1 MTAAIELEQ
10 VSRSFGR
17 IVALDRVSLAIA
29 PGEFFALLGPSGSGK
44 TTCLRLIAGFDRP
57 DAGHIRLDGRD
68 VTDVP
73 PYDRNVNTVFQD
85 YALFPHL
92 SVAENVA
99 YGPMV
104 KGTNRADRMRRA
116 GEMLELVR
124 LGGYGDRRPGQLSG
138 GQKQRVALARA
149 LINQPKVLLLDE
161 PLGALDLKLREE
173 MQAELKALQQR
184 LGITFV
190 FVTHDQGEALSMADR
205 VAVFSQGR
213 IEQLDTARALYTQPR
228 TAFVA
233 NFVGSANVFDPALA
247 ERLAGRRAP
256 FALRPELIEI
266 GPATTTVPDGW
277 LRCRGT
283 LEDVLY
289 HGASSRCHVR
299 VDDGTTIAVTRAE
312 DATAAAL
319 PSPGSTVSL
328 AWRPES
334 MVWLEA

>member
-1 MTAAIELEQ
+1 
-10 VSRSFGR
+10 
-17 IVALDRVSLAIA
+17 
-29 PGEFFALLGPSGSGK
+29 
-44 TTCLRLIAGFDRP
+44 
-57 DAGHIRLDGRD
+57 
-68 VTDVP
+68 
-73 PYDRNVNTVFQD
+73 
-85 YALFPHL
+85 
-92 SVAENVA
+92 
-99 YGPMV
+99 
-104 KGTNRADRMRRA
+104 
-116 GEMLELVR
+116 VR
-124 LGGYGDRRPGQLSG
+124 LAQFGDRRPAQLSG
-138 GQKQRVALARA
+138 GQRQRVALARA

-161 PLGALDLKLREE
+161 PLGALDLKLRED
-173 MQAELKALQQR
+173 MQAELKGLQQR

-205 VAVFSQGR
+205 VAVFSNGR

-266 GPATTTVPDGW
+266 GPSTTDVPDGW
-277 LRCRGT
+277 LACRGT